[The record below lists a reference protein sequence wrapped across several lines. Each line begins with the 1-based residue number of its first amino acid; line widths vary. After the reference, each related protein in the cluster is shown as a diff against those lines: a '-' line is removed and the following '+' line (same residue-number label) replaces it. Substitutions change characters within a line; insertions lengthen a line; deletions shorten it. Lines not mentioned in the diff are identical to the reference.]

1 MFRNKVY
8 ALSAWQCASLLLLD
22 LFLQEIMMAWEC
34 MTYVATILLQ
44 IFIKENLD
52 ETLSQLW
59 GKIDSQEKYQDKRC
73 ISEKIKQNTNDA
85 TFPNPK
91 LVLSRLNFFSW
102 TLGWGKVHDYGWINE
117 LTGGTCCFTDIKS
130 EEVLCLRKGCR
141 PEKPFPYISSTRFC
155 NNCTKSG

>member
-8 ALSAWQCASLLLLD
+8 ALRAWQCASLLLLD

-52 ETLSQLW
+52 ETLSRLW

-102 TLGWGKVHDYGWINE
+102 TLGWGKVQGYGWINDTYWRYM
-117 LTGGTCCFTDIKS
+117 LFHWYQKWRS
-130 EEVLCLRKGCR
+130 FMFKKRL
-141 PEKPFPYISSTRFC
+141 STRETIPLHFLDPLL
-155 NNCTKSG
+155 